1 MFSRL
6 KLFLFE
12 RNSKVM
18 GENFGLENM
27 KILHFE
33 EVSSTNTILRDMMA
47 DGCDVAGTVIVAGH
61 QTAGKGMGEN
71 RWESEPNKNLLFSIA
86 LNVSFLKAE
95 EQFKISQAVAV
106 AILNVISP
114 KLLTPSNSSN
124 SLNSSI
130 SSNSS
135 NPSISSN
142 PSNPSISSNSSN
154 PSIKWPND
162 VYVGSKK
169 LAGMLIQN
177 SISGIMMQTTII
189 GIGLNVNQ
197 LKFGKDI
204 PNPVSLKM
212 LTGNEFDLE
221 KLLNELIV
229 NINDAV
235 EDLRTE
241 HGKEIIDAAY
251 RNNLFRCGEWAEYD
265 YKGEVKTM
273 IINGYD
279 K

>member
-1 MFSRL
+1 
-6 KLFLFE
+6 
-12 RNSKVM
+12 M

-27 KILHFE
+27 KIFHFE

-47 DGCDVAGTVIVAGH
+47 DGCDVAGTVVVAGH

-114 KLLTPSNSSN
+114 KLLTSSNSSNSSNPSNSSN

-130 SSNSS
+130 
-135 NPSISSN
+135 
-142 PSNPSISSNSSN
+142 SSN

-177 SISGIMMQTTII
+177 TISGMQMQTAII

-197 LKFGKDI
+197 LKFGGNI

-212 LTGNEFDLE
+212 LTGNDFDLE
-221 KLLNELIV
+221 SLLDELIV

-241 HGKEIIDAAY
+241 QGKERIDVAY
-251 RNNLFRCGEWAEYD
+251 RKRLFRCGEWAEYE
-265 YKGEVKTM
+265 YEGEIKSM

-279 K
+279 KYGRLCLSDKNGHEVVCDIKEIRFIL

>member
-1 MFSRL
+1 MSE
-6 KLFLFE
+6 KY
-12 RNSKVM
+12 
-18 GENFGLENM
+18 GLENM

-47 DGCDVAGTVIVAGH
+47 DGCDIAGTVVVAGH

-71 RWESEPNKNLLFSIA
+71 RWESKPGENLLFSIA

-95 EQFKISQAVAV
+95 EQFRISQAVAV

-124 SLNSSI
+124 SLNSL
-130 SSNSS
+130 NS
-135 NPSISSN
+135 
-142 PSNPSISSNSSN
+142 
-154 PSIKWPND
+154 SIKWPND
-162 VYVGSKK
+162 IYVGSKK
-169 LAGMLIQN
+169 LAGILIQN
-177 SISGIMMQTTII
+177 SISGMMMQTTII

-212 LTGNEFDLE
+212 LTRSGFDL
-221 KLLNELIV
+221 KSLFDELIV
-229 NINDAV
+229 NIKNAV

-241 HGKEIIDAAY
+241 QGREIIDSAY

-279 K
+279 KYGRLCLSDKDGHEVVCDIKEIRFIL

>member
-1 MFSRL
+1 MSE
-6 KLFLFE
+6 KY
-12 RNSKVM
+12 
-18 GENFGLENM
+18 GLENM

-47 DGCDVAGTVIVAGH
+47 DGCDIAGTVVVAGH

-71 RWESEPNKNLLFSIA
+71 RWESEPGENLLFSIA

-95 EQFKISQAVAV
+95 EQFRISQAVAV

-124 SLNSSI
+124 S
-130 SSNSS
+130 
-135 NPSISSN
+135 
-142 PSNPSISSNSSN
+142 
-154 PSIKWPND
+154 SIKWPND
-162 VYVGSKK
+162 IYVGSKK

-177 SISGIMMQTTII
+177 TISGIMMQTTII

-212 LTGNEFDLE
+212 LTGNDFDLE

-251 RNNLFRCGEWAEYD
+251 RNNLFRYGEWAEYD
-265 YKGEVKTM
+265 YKGEIKTM

-279 K
+279 KYGRLCLSDKDGHEVVCDIKEIRFIL